1 MAEGDRIWTK
11 VIDIAWTK
19 RKYFLSRKYVNQETG
34 ADLDEGQIQLEKEKA
49 KAQEQRAARAAQVVA
64 MRGRALCIC
73 LGVRACA
80 RDCDAWQS
88 KVHKH
93 SRTGCEPDG
102 VETRTLLHK
111 HARTRAHALTLLQ
124 APVCV
129 QLMEQVV
136 LGVPGAEAGAYSPSK
151 SPSKKGP
158 RDSAETGKQ
167 GAKAKREQGDRKDR
181 SSLGAG
187 GAGGAVGGVGGGG
200 GGGRGDRKDRASLSA
215 NEASTYKE
223 GKEVKEV
230 KDAKEGKETTEKAGK
245 ASKETKAEK
254 DRGAG
259 GAGGGAGR
267 GAAAGTGERGLQPAA
282 SRDDDKVSEKACAA
296 MVAALTAPNSDQNAV
311 RVAAALIS
319 KTAKLLKTWSA
330 EAERKAAAEAA
341 RARAVAV
348 AAGGDARKGGGKV
361 PLVVPQ
367 GRHTQLAAAL
377 RQAKL
382 GEGLVAAMKKAE
394 ETKAGTRTLVV
405 LAEAVR
411 DVAAADKTLRELELG
426 EVGTTELLSDLLV
439 ANRHGRQVLL
449 AVMQAL
455 RNLAFD
461 CEANRNKA
469 GLAGACKGLT
479 AVLVSK
485 GCTTPLRTPSAS
497 SGSKAQGDDAGAG
510 VEGAVAAEEGKGS
523 EDKAIAAAAQGVRD
537 LCRDCPANRERFLEA
552 GACEALGSLLS
563 EIESRIPA
571 APAGVEGG
579 SEEGQGKEEWRDKE
593 GKVVSSDDGAS
604 VSYNG
609 NEVRRALL
617 SATRYLAFDSPACR
631 MRLAQGGVL
640 EQLASIIRRGA
651 PKKMGTGWMV
661 LLAAVQAVAYLSYGE
676 DANRKRLEELGVVK
690 DLKQLS
696 RVAMPKQVRLQME
709 KALRMVTLHGE
720 ASAAGNSKRP
730 TKECVST
737 SSPGGTAQAPAAP
750 DGGAG
755 PVLSSNP

>member
-1 MAEGDRIWTK
+1 VSKATERVDPLWEK
-11 VIDIAWTK
+11 VE
-19 RKYFLSRKYVNQETG
+19 QE
-34 ADLDEGQIQLEKEKA
+34 
-49 KAQEQRAARAAQVVA
+49 
-64 MRGRALCIC
+64 
-73 LGVRACA
+73 
-80 RDCDAWQS
+80 
-88 KVHKH
+88 
-93 SRTGCEPDG
+93 
-102 VETRTLLHK
+102 
-111 HARTRAHALTLLQ
+111 
-124 APVCV
+124 
-129 QLMEQVV
+129 
-136 LGVPGAEAGAYSPSK
+136 
-151 SPSKKGP
+151 
-158 RDSAETGKQ
+158 
-167 GAKAKREQGDRKDR
+167 EQGEW
-181 SSLGAG
+181 GEW
-187 GAGGAVGGVGGGG
+187 GGGG
-200 GGGRGDRKDRASLSA
+200 GGGRGDRKDRASLSV
-215 NEASTYKE
+215 NEARTNKDGKDGKEDKDAQE
-223 GKEVKEV
+223 GKE
-230 KDAKEGKETTEKAGK
+230 ATEKAGK

-259 GAGGGAGR
+259 GAGKAGGEG
-267 GAAAGTGERGLQPAA
+267 RGLQPAA
-282 SRDDDKVSEKACAA
+282 SRDDNKVSEKACAA

-341 RARAVAV
+341 KARAVGAV

-479 AVLVSK
+479 AVLVAK

-497 SGSKAQGDDAGAG
+497 AGSKAQGDDAEAG
-510 VEGAVAAEEGKGS
+510 DEGAVAAEEGKGS

-563 EIESRIPA
+563 EIESRVPA

-593 GKVVSSDDGAS
+593 GTVVSNDDGAS

-609 NEVRRALL
+609 NEVRRSLL
-617 SATRYLAFDSPACR
+617 NATRYLAFDSPACR

-676 DANRKRLEELGVVK
+676 DANRKRLEELGAVK
-690 DLKQLS
+690 DLKLLS
-696 RVAMPKQVRLQME
+696 RIAMPKQVRLQME
-709 KALRMVTLHGE
+709 KALRMVTLQGE
-720 ASAAGNSKRP
+720 APAAGNSKRP
-730 TKECVST
+730 SKECVST
-737 SSPGGTAQAPAAP
+737 SSPGGAAQAPAAP
-750 DGGAG
+750 DGSAG
-755 PVLSSNP
+755 LVLSSNP

>member
-1 MAEGDRIWTK
+1 
-11 VIDIAWTK
+11 
-19 RKYFLSRKYVNQETG
+19 
-34 ADLDEGQIQLEKEKA
+34 
-49 KAQEQRAARAAQVVA
+49 
-64 MRGRALCIC
+64 
-73 LGVRACA
+73 
-80 RDCDAWQS
+80 
-88 KVHKH
+88 
-93 SRTGCEPDG
+93 
-102 VETRTLLHK
+102 
-111 HARTRAHALTLLQ
+111 
-124 APVCV
+124 
-129 QLMEQVV
+129 
-136 LGVPGAEAGAYSPSK
+136 
-151 SPSKKGP
+151 
-158 RDSAETGKQ
+158 
-167 GAKAKREQGDRKDR
+167 
-181 SSLGAG
+181 
-187 GAGGAVGGVGGGG
+187 
-200 GGGRGDRKDRASLSA
+200 
-215 NEASTYKE
+215 
-223 GKEVKEV
+223 
-230 KDAKEGKETTEKAGK
+230 
-245 ASKETKAEK
+245 
-254 DRGAG
+254 
-259 GAGGGAGR
+259 
-267 GAAAGTGERGLQPAA
+267 
-282 SRDDDKVSEKACAA
+282 

-330 EAERKAAAEAA
+330 EAERKAASEAA
-341 RARAVAV
+341 KAREVAV

-361 PLVVPQ
+361 SLVVPQ
-367 GRHTQLAAAL
+367 GKHTQLAAAL

-479 AVLVSK
+479 AVLVAK

-497 SGSKAQGDDAGAG
+497 AGSKAHGDDAGAG
-510 VEGAVAAEEGKGS
+510 DEGAVAAEEGKGS

-563 EIESRIPA
+563 EIESRVPA
-571 APAGVEGG
+571 APVGVEGG
-579 SEEGQGKEEWRDKE
+579 SEEGQGKEEWRDNE

-609 NEVRRALL
+609 NEVRRSLL

-631 MRLAQGGVL
+631 TRLAQGGVL

-676 DANRKRLEELGVVK
+676 DANRKRLEELGAVK
-690 DLKQLS
+690 DLKLLS

-709 KALRMVTLHGE
+709 KALRMVTLQGE
-720 ASAAGNSKRP
+720 APAAGNSKRP
-730 TKECVST
+730 SKECVST
-737 SSPGGTAQAPAAP
+737 SSPGGAEQAPAAP
-750 DGGAG
+750 DGSAG
-755 PVLSSNP
+755 LVLSSNP